1 MQQSAVKTI
10 RWGIIGLGR
19 IAHSFASDLQKVPHA
34 SLHGVASR
42 SLERAKQFANTY
54 GVSNYYDSYESLLQN
69 DEIDAIYIATP
80 HVFHKE
86 HTLLSLD
93 YGKAVLCEKPFAMN
107 ANEVALMIQKAKEKN
122 VLLMEALWTA
132 FLPHY
137 QFVIQCIKDKSL
149 GELKSLKANF
159 CFAPELNFEDR
170 VLDKNLGGG
179 ALLDIGIY
187 PIFTALSSL
196 GIPNA
201 IEANA
206 TFFGNGADSSCT
218 MNFEYLN
225 TSADLYCSL
234 VETIPSEATF
244 TFEKGEL
251 FLHSMFHQPTQLTK
265 TIKGFSEL
273 LDFGYQS
280 TGYTYEIEHF
290 NALLRAGKT
299 ESPIMSF
306 EFSKQLIGLLDEIR
320 KQIGLKYS

>member
-42 SLERAKQFANTY
+42 SLQKAEQFASQF
-54 GVSNYYDSYESLLQN
+54 GASHVYDSYEALLQN
-69 DEIDAIYIATP
+69 DEIDAVYIATP

-86 HTLLSLD
+86 HTLLCLD

-107 ANEVALMIQKAKEKN
+107 SEEVSAMIEKAKEKN

-137 QFVIQCIKDKSL
+137 QYVLQCIEEKSL
-149 GELKSLKANF
+149 GELKQVKANF
-159 CFAPELNFEDR
+159 CFAPDLNFDDR

-187 PIFTALSSL
+187 PIFAALSTL
-196 GIPNA
+196 GVPEQIKA
-201 IEANA
+201 DA
-206 TFFGNGADSSCT
+206 TFFENGADSSCRMQFKYSNST
-218 MNFEYLN
+218 
-225 TSADLYCSL
+225 ADLYCSL

-251 FLHSMFHQPTQLTK
+251 FLHSMFHQPTQITK
-265 TIKGFSEL
+265 TSNGVSEV
-273 LDFGYQS
+273 LDFGYHS
-280 TGYTYEIEHF
+280 IGYTYEIEHF
-290 NALLRAGKT
+290 NTLLRGGKT
-299 ESPIMSF
+299 ESTIMSF
-306 EFSKQLIGLLDEIR
+306 EFSKQLMGILDQVR
-320 KQIGLKYS
+320 NQIGLTY